1 MNQFLRGHGL
11 FLSYLFRMGKVESPE
26 CVFSPGERDNAYHTF
41 FDCDRWT
48 TKKMALEA
56 EIGEI
61 TPDNI
66 VEKMLQSEETWSA
79 VKRYVEDFLRTKKL
93 LTTP

>member
-1 MNQFLRGHGL
+1 MR
-11 FLSYLFRMGKVESPE
+11 KVVTPE
-26 CVFSPGERDNAYHTF
+26 CVFCPGERDNAYHTF

-56 EIGEI
+56 EIGKI

-66 VEKMLQSEETWSA
+66 VEKILQSEEIWS
-79 VKRYVEDFLRTKKL
+79 VVTRYVEDVLRTKKL